1 MKLTERPEDLAKGD
15 WGKLL
20 VLAGSAR
27 FAGAAVHVVSGAL
40 RTGVDL
46 VVAAAPARA
55 ADAILVNRPDAVTI
69 RLEGGEFDKPH
80 LGEVAPFRE
89 YPVAIGSGLTTE
101 GGSRRFLEGV
111 LKEFSGPFVIDADAL
126 RLLAEERKPDKL
138 LEGKDVVLTPNREE
152 YGLLEGDPDAGK
164 TGANVKKTIRARASG
179 YGATI
184 LAKGPIDY
192 VSDGKTLVEIEGG
205 SPFLAKAGSGDVLTG
220 VVGALLAR
228 GLEPLEAA
236 KIGATA
242 LKDASERAG
251 EDKGPSLLAADL
263 PEYIDLRQLP

>member
-1 MKLTERPEDLAKGD
+1 MKLTERPENLAKGD

-27 FAGAAVHVVSGAL
+27 FAGAAVHVTSGAL

-55 ADAILVNRPDAVTI
+55 ADAILVARPDTVTI
-69 RLEGGEFDKPH
+69 RLEGTEFEKGH
-80 LGEVAPFRE
+80 LEDVSPFRG
-89 YPVAIGSGLTTE
+89 YPVAIGSGLTLE
-101 GGSRRFLEGV
+101 GSSRRFLEGV
-111 LKEFSGPFVIDADAL
+111 LKEFSGPMVIDADAL
-126 RLLAEERKPDKL
+126 RLLAEERKPEKL
-138 LEGKDVVLTPNREE
+138 LVDRRVVLTPNREE
-152 YGLLEGDPDAGK
+152 YGLLEGDPKAD
-164 TGANVKKTIRARASG
+164 VKKTIRELAKG

-184 LAKGPIDY
+184 LAKGPTDY

-205 SPFLAKAGSGDVLTG
+205 SPFLAKAGTGDVLTG
-220 VVGALLAR
+220 IVGALLAR

-236 KIGATA
+236 KVGAAA

-263 PEYIDLRQLP
+263 PEYLDLRQLP